1 MMFDKIYL
9 WLEDREEKSG
19 FVFWKTMMQQ
29 LFPKVV
35 VQSKKNN
42 RELIKAV
49 KALDDESGMYIIVLD
64 NSFDNLQLVS
74 ERKKLRH
81 YVMSKKNIYLVDFIC
96 FEYLLLEFEYLLDWI
111 YAPED
116 EFCTKRQAAINAR
129 NKLVEMLCENDW
141 NYKTAREIISYDMNL
156 KDHNIE
162 QLSAKLLFDLTRN
175 TGFEVSKGSIGD
187 CWIKSCCEWQNRH
200 SDDICGLDYSRLSV
214 KDKMKKIFNHTSIHK
229 ELYYVFPEVFVC

>member
-1 MMFDKIYL
+1 MSDKIYL

-29 LFPKVV
+29 LFPEVI

-42 RELIKAV
+42 SELIKAV
-49 KALDDESGMYIIVLD
+49 KALNDETGRYIIVLD

-74 ERKKLRH
+74 ERKRLQQ
-81 YVMSKKNIYLVDFIC
+81 YAMSKKNIYLVDFVC

-111 YAPED
+111 YAPDD
-116 EFCTKRQAAINAR
+116 EFLIKRQAAINAR

-162 QLSAKLLFDLTRN
+162 QFSAKLLFDLTRN

-187 CWIKSCCEWQNRH
+187 CWSKSCCEWSDRQG
-200 SDDICGLDYSRLSV
+200 DDICGLDDNRLSV
-214 KDKMKKIFNHTSIHK
+214 
-229 ELYYVFPEVFVC
+229 